1 MKHKIVLVFL
11 FFLSVMQGIPAPQGS
26 HMRVPTLSAV
36 EYNRLRTRLEV
47 FPELYELFSALHAP
61 ATRLQR
67 RLYARKRIEFE
78 QVLKLYELSGTL
90 VRDVKRFNK
99 KMKPRVLKAWW
110 KRKEVLTPAA
120 IVGALAVAA
129 AGGYWWKQNKDARKA
144 QGDKASTEGR
154 TPSDEELATK
164 EGRDAAGHVVA
175 VETGRPGAGV
185 VGPDVMMHTDGPIN
199 AFDSPSQ
206 AGAGARVVLGRG
218 EAVTGVASAQAIV
231 INKVTITQ
239 NLNTLKHN
247 GGCVMVDSGPTYPD
261 VQFFMEFVQP
271 NNWQPYA
278 HSSDPSARG
287 YKKSFMYDGNTILND
302 PSFTEAIPRIV
313 AALAAANSAL
323 VDENKHQRGPVDID
337 APWVQALIDRFLLI
351 THFCMFLE
359 QTSAG
364 RAIISSQI
372 LTQDILVNMAYAGTL
387 EQSCVKTGGEIR
399 TDDTGQLPLK
409 KFIINSFA
417 VRAGL
422 QESIINTIQDGV
434 TRLAGAKQY
443 TGFKACLLS
452 AALAAVRAVLGRLL
466 TGDADLRSQNQLAAD
481 SKEKDKLVEADRKHA
496 EIRRA
501 FDQLQ
506 QLQRSGG
513 ASV

>member
-11 FFLSVMQGIPAPQGS
+11 FFLSVMPGVPAPQGS
-26 HMRVPTLSAV
+26 HMRVPTLPAV

-129 AGGYWWKQNKDARKA
+129 AGGYWWKQNKDARRA
-144 QGDKASTEGR
+144 QGDTGSAAVREPIGPELVTKAE
-154 TPSDEELATK
+154 
-164 EGRDAAGHVVA
+164 RDAVEPVV
-175 VETGRPGAGV
+175 VVDTGLPGAGV
-185 VGPDVMMHTDGPIN
+185 VAGGLRVHTDGRIN

-206 AGAGARVVLGRG
+206 AGAGASVVLGRG
-218 EAVTGVASAQAIV
+218 EAATGVASAQAIV
-231 INKVTITQ
+231 ISDSTITEH
-239 NLNTLKHN
+239 LNILGHN
-247 GGCVMVDSGPTYPD
+247 GGCVMVGSRPTYPD
-261 VQFFMEFVQP
+261 VQFFMECVQP

-278 HSSDPSARG
+278 HSSDPYAQG
-287 YKKSFMYDGNTILND
+287 YKKSFMYDRNTILND
-302 PSFTEAIPRIV
+302 PSFTQAIPRIV
-313 AALAAANSAL
+313 AALAAANVAL
-323 VDENKHQRGPVDID
+323 VDENKGQKGPVDID

-359 QTSAG
+359 QTSVG
-364 RAIISSQI
+364 RRIISSQI

-387 EQSCVKTGGEIR
+387 EQSCVGTGSEMK
-399 TDDTGQLPLK
+399 GQLPLN

-422 QESIINTIQDGV
+422 QESIIDKIQYGV
-434 TRLAGAKQY
+434 TQLKGAKQY

-452 AALAAVRAVLGRLL
+452 AALAAVRAILGQLL
-466 TGDADLRSQNQLAAD
+466 TGNADLRSRAELNVDL
-481 SKEKDKLVEADRKHA
+481 KERGKLVEADRKHDQ
-496 EIRRA
+496 IRDA

-506 QLQRSGG
+506 RLQRSGG